1 MATVEVEVV
10 TEEELRTPHGLG
22 RALRDALPLLVG
34 MGLLMAGTGLTA
46 TLLGVRAGLEG
57 FNTTVTGFIMS
68 AFYAGFLAGSLVTP
82 RTIWRVGH
90 VRVFAGL
97 ASLASASVLVHVV
110 LPEPV
115 TWFLLRALSGVCL
128 AGLYVVTETW
138 LNGAATNSTRGGLLG
153 VYMVVVT
160 GSQGLGQLLFPV
172 ADPRGYAAFVL
183 ASVLVSV
190 AVVPVSLAT
199 VSPPSVLDVQPLP
212 LREVYRT
219 APLAIVGAGVAGF
232 SGAAIVGGGGAVYA
246 GAADLTR
253 GQTSALLFAALAG
266 ALVLQIPFGRWSD
279 RTDRRRV
286 VVFVAAMGAL
296 AAGLAVVV
304 GGEGVAADGR
314 FALLVL
320 LALFVGGT
328 SFLVYSLANAHLNDW
343 LEEDRMVVAGAAMV
357 RVFAVGAIAG
367 PVAVSAG
374 IDLAGPEAL
383 FILLAGSYGVVG
395 TYAVW
400 RMTRQ
405 HAVPEEER
413 STYAALPVG
422 TAPTVAALSDAPP
435 EAFYPEPAAEE
446 TATTDRGEFLY
457 RTQGNGWPVVLL
469 GEPGEVLLGESGEES
484 AWEPLLG
491 AFAANGVY
499 AIGVDLR
506 PPAGPGDTPVEDLL
520 AVLRDLELPSAT
532 FVGMNGGAVELAR
545 LVDEHPD
552 RVDAV
557 VYASPAMPMPE
568 DSTVPVAH
576 PEQTEVAGRAL
587 LVLTEDLA
595 VPYWDEPTLF
605 ADVVVDFIRRALA
618 EHSGDWRE

>member
-1 MATVEVEVV
+1 MTTVEVV
-10 TEEELRTPHGLG
+10 TEEELRSPHGLG
-22 RALRDALPLLVG
+22 RALLDALPLLLG
-34 MGLLMAGTGLTA
+34 MGFLMAGTGLTA

-57 FNTTVTGFIMS
+57 FNHSVTGLVMS
-68 AFYAGFLAGSLVTP
+68 AFYAGFLAGSMVTP

-97 ASLASASVLVHVV
+97 ASLASAAVLVHVV
-110 LPEPV
+110 RPEPG
-115 TWFLLRALSGVCL
+115 TWFLLRAVSGVCL

-138 LNGAATNSTRGGLLG
+138 LNGAATNSTRGGVLA

-160 GSQGLGQLLFPV
+160 GAQGLGQLLFPV

-199 VSPPSVLDVQPLP
+199 VSPPPVLDVQPMP
-212 LREVYRT
+212 FREMRRA
-219 APLAIVGAGVAGF
+219 APLAVVGAGVSGF

-246 GAADLTR
+246 SAADLTR
-253 GQTSALLFAALAG
+253 AQTSALLFAALSG

-286 VVFVAAMGAL
+286 VLVAALLGAV

-304 GGEGVAADGR
+304 GGGGVGGGGR

-320 LALFVGGT
+320 LATFVGGT
-328 SFLVYSLANAHLNDW
+328 SFLLYSLANAHLNDQ
-343 LEEDRMVVAGAAMV
+343 LEEDRIVVAGAAMV

-383 FILLAGSYGVVG
+383 FMLLAGSYAAVG
-395 TYAVW
+395 AHAVW
-400 RMTRQ
+400 RMTRRE
-405 HAVPEEER
+405 AVPEEER

-422 TAPTVAALSDAPP
+422 TAPTVATLSDAPP
-435 EAFYPEPAAEE
+435 EAFYPEPAEE
-446 TATTDRGEFLY
+446 GTATTDRGEFVY
-457 RTQGNGWPVVLL
+457 RTQGGGGSPIVLL
-469 GEPGEVLLGESGEES
+469 GKADDST
-484 AWEPLLG
+484 WEPLLI
-491 AFAANGVY
+491 AFAANGAY

-532 FVGMNGGAVELAR
+532 FVGMDGGAVEVAE
-545 LVDEHPD
+545 LVTQHPD

-557 VYASPAMPMPE
+557 VYASPAMPLAGGG
-568 DSTVPVAH
+568 SVSVAD
-576 PEQTEVAGRAL
+576 PEQTEVEGRAL
-587 LVLTEDLA
+587 LVLTEDRA
-595 VPYWDEPTLF
+595 VPYWDEPALF
-605 ADVVVDFIRRALA
+605 ADVVVDFIRH
-618 EHSGDWRE
+618 EVSVHFSEWRD